1 MKKNDHDTTTR
12 LSLGTVLP
20 GASKIDVSPSQNFT
34 REQKK
39 KRKTTNFSQF
49 KFLCSI
55 LKTSVDTYL

>member
-39 KRKTTNFSQF
+39 KERQRIFLSLNFYVAF
-49 KFLCSI
+49 
-55 LKTSVDTYL
+55 

>member
-20 GASKIDVSPSQNFT
+20 GTSKIDVNPSQNFT

-39 KRKTTNFSQF
+39 KDTDFFSQF
-49 KFLCSI
+49 KSLWSFS
-55 LKTSVDTYL
+55 KTPIDTYL

>member
-20 GASKIDVSPSQNFT
+20 GTSKIDVSPSQNFI

-39 KRKTTNFSQF
+39 KDIEFFSV
-49 KFLCSI
+49 SI
-55 LKTSVDTYL
+55 FM

>member
-39 KRKTTNFSQF
+39 NDNEFFS
-49 KFLCSI
+49 
-55 LKTSVDTYL
+55 V